1 MDCVSAKI
9 LALIQVSCM
18 QKKKWR
24 LSSDTITDILFM
36 LFIIARV
43 TFRVIVG
50 YGYLFTYFRYTF
62 FIVILLQLYFSR
74 SIKMND
80 FMKWSVLFIGVAFG
94 ISLVAGHRN
103 NSLDMISRLS
113 GVILEVLLVS
123 LYCYTKRKT
132 NLFFIAFFLSGIVIF
147 SFQITQLSIVAI
159 LSTNAKYLTGLR
171 ISMTE
176 NEQFNITAYNLFIA
190 LLSGVY
196 LLKYKIIN
204 RTLCLAGLAVISLG
218 SVMTGSRKT
227 FVVGVLLIAVM
238 FMGGKRKFLKIALIS
253 ITAYILFTLLMQ
265 NAVFYNLIGWRL
277 AASVGNDDVSTE
289 NRMAFAIDAI
299 WVGFDSIIG
308 VGLDNYRYYNIRGLY
323 AHNNFAEL
331 FADLSLLGLVAF
343 YWLHIKTL
351 VTFIKN
357 KTDEYATFWIACI
370 ISLMLVDIG
379 QVSYSLFTYLSMISV
394 FPLAAYELRQRN
406 QLSTLSGDN

>member
-1 MDCVSAKI
+1 
-9 LALIQVSCM
+9 M

-24 LSSDTITDILFM
+24 LSSDTITDIIFVLFV
-36 LFIIARV
+36 IARV

-62 FIVILLQLYFSR
+62 FIVILLQLYFSK

-80 FMKWSVLFIGVAFG
+80 FMKWSALFIGVAFG
-94 ISLVAGHRN
+94 ISLVAGPRD

-113 GVILEVLLVS
+113 GVILEALLVS

-147 SFQITQLSIVAI
+147 AFQFTQLSVQTI
-159 LSTNAKYLTGLR
+159 LNTNARYLTGLR

-196 LLKYKIIN
+196 LLKYKIID
-204 RTLCLAGLAVISLG
+204 RILCLSGLAVISLG

-227 FVVGVLLIAVM
+227 FIVGVLMIAVM
-238 FMGGKRKFLKIALIS
+238 FMGGKRKFLKIALIG
-253 ITAYILFTLLMQ
+253 ITAYVLFTLLMQ
-265 NAVFYNLIGWRL
+265 NAVFYNLLGWRL
-277 AASVGNDDVSTE
+277 ASVGEEDVSTE
-289 NRMAFAIDAI
+289 NRLTFALDAI

-308 VGLDNYRYYNIRGLY
+308 VGLDNYRFYNARGLY

-331 FADLSLLGLVAF
+331 FADLNLLGLVAF

-351 VTFIKN
+351 ITFIKN
-357 KTDEYATFWIACI
+357 KSDEYATFWIACI

-379 QVSYSLFTYLSMISV
+379 QVSYSLFTYLSMISM
-394 FPLAAYELRQRN
+394 FPLAVYELRQRN
-406 QLSTLSGDN
+406 HLQQIENEKLGNDN